1 MSRPRTV
8 YVIED
13 DEVTRRHLL
22 ESVRGADGFVVVGEA
37 GSATDARRDLASLPA
52 LDVLLTDLKLPDGHG
67 IGSVT
72 RAIQAGASGY
82 VLKGGSSLEI
92 AQALRDLVEGGSPLS
107 PRVARYLL
115 ELAHN
120 PALFAF
126 PKASEVVPARRAPDD
141 LPKLSPRECEVLEL
155 LAKGFSPREIGDLL
169 HISAHT
175 VITHTRAIHRK
186 LEVSTRAAA
195 VFEALSLGL
204 IRL

>member
-1 MSRPRTV
+1 
-8 YVIED
+8 
-13 DEVTRRHLL
+13 
-22 ESVRGADGFVVVGEA
+22 VRCGARIRGRCDQ
-37 GSATDARRDLASLPA
+37 
-52 LDVLLTDLKLPDGHG
+52 
-67 IGSVT
+67 GSVT

-120 PALFAF
+120 PALFAL

-141 LPKLSPRECEVLEL
+141 LPKLSPREVEVLEL
-155 LAKGFSPREIGDLL
+155 LAKGFSPKEIGDVLR
-169 HISAHT
+169 ISAHT
-175 VITHTRAIHRK
+175 VITHTRAIHKK

-195 VFEALSLGL
+195 VFEALSLL
-204 IRL
+204 AAW

>member
-1 MSRPRTV
+1 
-8 YVIED
+8 
-13 DEVTRRHLL
+13 
-22 ESVRGADGFVVVGEA
+22 VVVGEA
-37 GSATDARRDLASLPA
+37 GSASDARRDLASLPA
-52 LDVLLTDLKLPDGHG
+52 LDVMPTDLKLPDGHG
-67 IGSVT
+67 IELIREVRSAHPRALVLVISVFGDQGSVT

-115 ELAHN
+115 ELAHH

-175 VITHTRAIHRK
+175 VITHTRAIHKK
-186 LEVSTRAAA
+186 LGVSTRAAA